1 MHCFFG
7 IFKARFENLTPSEP
21 GITLH
26 YPYTVYNKRQC
37 LLLIHWI
44 LLSKLFWKTI
54 FIIQLFQW
62 FHNNRPR
69 SSEYEIQILH
79 FHSNL
84 HSEKLEATDNSM
96 QLKAKNP
103 RKPLTLSTKTL
114 LQYTVQTLF
123 EQLALMQIQQC
134 LFLLIYLDHLQ
145 SQQLF
150 PLDQTGKTLP
160 RVTRWRHK
168 VTDYALKEQQH
179 VWQTEHEA
187 VDPSQGYHPILPL
200 RFLQELWIPEGI

>member
-69 SSEYEIQILH
+69 SSEYEIHILH

-84 HSEKLEATDNSM
+84 RSEKLEATDNSM

-103 RKPLTLSTKTL
+103 RKQNTYVVNKNTPSVHRSNAFRAAGFDANSTMPFPVDLPRSSTITTALSTGPNWENASSSNSLET
-114 LQYTVQTLF
+114 
-123 EQLALMQIQQC
+123 
-134 LFLLIYLDHLQ
+134 
-145 SQQLF
+145 
-150 PLDQTGKTLP
+150 
-160 RVTRWRHK
+160 
-168 VTDYALKEQQH
+168 
-179 VWQTEHEA
+179 
-187 VDPSQGYHPILPL
+187 
-200 RFLQELWIPEGI
+200 

>member
-1 MHCFFG
+1 MLSALNKMTIFNNSMSKQSDLRAVQVPLPKKNVKKLVFMHCFFG
-7 IFKARFENLTPSEP
+7 ILKARFENLTPSES

-26 YPYTVYNKRQC
+26 YLYTVYNKRQC

-69 SSEYEIQILH
+69 SSEHKIHILH

-96 QLKAKNP
+96 QLKAK
-103 RKPLTLSTKTL
+103 KS
-114 LQYTVQTLF
+114 
-123 EQLALMQIQQC
+123 
-134 LFLLIYLDHLQ
+134 
-145 SQQLF
+145 
-150 PLDQTGKTLP
+150 
-160 RVTRWRHK
+160 
-168 VTDYALKEQQH
+168 
-179 VWQTEHEA
+179 
-187 VDPSQGYHPILPL
+187 
-200 RFLQELWIPEGI
+200 